1 MGWMAISWS
10 SERTSTITSSR
21 FPAESGPM
29 TRTLGGSRIGV
40 QVYGHDLVLDGV
52 QHVAFENAVL
62 ASGAV
67 DLHRQAA

>member
-1 MGWMAISWS
+1 
-10 SERTSTITSSR
+10 
-21 FPAESGPM
+21 M